1 MTVFL
6 TLLIAA
12 IGGILF
18 LLLKIPGSL
27 MVGAML
33 TTILF
38 NLLTGRGM
46 LPGGASVFVQFLL
59 GAYIGTMLHRE
70 DIKKLKKL
78 WAPAL
83 LLLLGMTAYA
93 IFMGV
98 FFSKTADCDILT
110 AMYATAPGGMV
121 EVCLFAGD
129 TGGDTSLIAAFH
141 TLRTAILYLAVPV
154 MATVILKKREKNTGE
169 AIYVHHEGQK
179 ASRKTLFL
187 QMLFTLAVG
196 AIGAI
201 IGKISS
207 VPAGTLL
214 FTIVITGAVTIF
226 TGKTYM
232 PRWLKRTAQILSG
245 AVIGMRCNIKD
256 FLYIKNVLPSVLL
269 IIFGYLLLTVVLGS
283 LLSRKGY
290 VDLPT
295 GIFSCCAGGV
305 SDVTLVASDYDVD
318 IAKVVLL
325 HLVRYLS
332 IFVTYPILGA
342 IFS

>member
-6 TLLIAA
+6 TLLTAA

-98 FFSKTADCDILT
+98 FFSKTADCDI
-110 AMYATAPGGMV
+110 
-121 EVCLFAGD
+121 
-129 TGGDTSLIAAFH
+129 
-141 TLRTAILYLAVPV
+141 
-154 MATVILKKREKNTGE
+154 
-169 AIYVHHEGQK
+169 
-179 ASRKTLFL
+179 
-187 QMLFTLAVG
+187 
-196 AIGAI
+196 
-201 IGKISS
+201 
-207 VPAGTLL
+207 
-214 FTIVITGAVTIF
+214 
-226 TGKTYM
+226 
-232 PRWLKRTAQILSG
+232 
-245 AVIGMRCNIKD
+245 
-256 FLYIKNVLPSVLL
+256 
-269 IIFGYLLLTVVLGS
+269 
-283 LLSRKGY
+283 
-290 VDLPT
+290 
-295 GIFSCCAGGV
+295 
-305 SDVTLVASDYDVD
+305 
-318 IAKVVLL
+318 
-325 HLVRYLS
+325 
-332 IFVTYPILGA
+332 
-342 IFS
+342 

>member
-1 MTVFL
+1 M
-6 TLLIAA
+6 
-12 IGGILF
+12 
-18 LLLKIPGSL
+18 
-27 MVGAML
+27 
-33 TTILF
+33 
-38 NLLTGRGM
+38 
-46 LPGGASVFVQFLL
+46 
-59 GAYIGTMLHRE
+59 
-70 DIKKLKKL
+70 
-78 WAPAL
+78 
-83 LLLLGMTAYA
+83 
-93 IFMGV
+93 
-98 FFSKTADCDILT
+98 
-110 AMYATAPGGMV
+110 
-121 EVCLFAGD
+121 CLFAGD

-214 FTIVITGAVTIF
+214 FTIVITGTVTIF

-332 IFVTYPILGA
+332 IFITYPILGA

>member
-6 TLLIAA
+6 TLLTAA

-201 IGKISS
+201 IE
-207 VPAGTLL
+207 
-214 FTIVITGAVTIF
+214 
-226 TGKTYM
+226 
-232 PRWLKRTAQILSG
+232 
-245 AVIGMRCNIKD
+245 IGRA
-256 FLYIKNVLPSVLL
+256 
-269 IIFGYLLLTVVLGS
+269 
-283 LLSRKGY
+283 
-290 VDLPT
+290 
-295 GIFSCCAGGV
+295 SCRERV
-305 SDVTLVASDYDVD
+305 
-318 IAKVVLL
+318 
-325 HLVRYLS
+325 
-332 IFVTYPILGA
+332 
-342 IFS
+342 

>member
-1 MTVFL
+1 MNIVL
-6 TLLIAA
+6 TLLTAA

-18 LLLKIPGSL
+18 LLFKIPGSL

-33 TTILF
+33 TTIAF
-38 NLLTGRGM
+38 NFLTGRGA
-46 LPGGASVFVQFLL
+46 LPDGASVFVQFLL
-59 GAYIGTMLHRE
+59 GAYIGNMLHRE
-70 DIKKLKKL
+70 DLKKLKKL

-83 LLLLGMTAYA
+83 LLLFGMTAYA
-93 IFMGV
+93 IVTGFL
-98 FFSKTADCDILT
+98 FFKAADCDILT

-129 TGGDTSLIAAFH
+129 TGGNTSLIAAFH
-141 TLRTAILYLAVPV
+141 TLRTGILYLAVPV
-154 MATVILKKREKNTGE
+154 MATIILKKREKATGE
-169 AIYVHHEGQK
+169 GVYAQS
-179 ASRKTLFL
+179 APPQADQKTLFL
-187 QMLFTLAVG
+187 RTLFTLAVAAVG
-196 AIGAI
+196 AV
-201 IGKISS
+201 IGKLST

-214 FTIVITGAVTIF
+214 FTIIVTGAVTIS
-226 TGKTYM
+226 TEKTYI
-232 PRWLKRTAQILSG
+232 PRWLKRAAQILSG
-245 AVIGMRCNIKD
+245 AVIGLRCDVHD
-256 FLYIKNVLPSVLL
+256 FISIKNILPYVLF
-269 IIFGYLLLTVVLGS
+269 IIFGYLLLTIFLGR
-283 LLSRKGY
+283 LLSRRGY

-342 IFS
+342 IFT